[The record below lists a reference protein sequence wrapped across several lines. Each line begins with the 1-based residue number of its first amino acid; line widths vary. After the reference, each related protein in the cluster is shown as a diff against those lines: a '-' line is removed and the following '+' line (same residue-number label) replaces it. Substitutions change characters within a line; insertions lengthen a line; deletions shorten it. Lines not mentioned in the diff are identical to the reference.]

1 VRVDTDPSMA
11 IIGDNVNLDTR
22 GGLSGI
28 LRARL
33 FFCLAVGRR
42 NVWSFAERLANR
54 DYGGWGRQDFFPHGD
69 EVGRIRRGRR
79 QAGGV
84 GIRKKLL

>member
-1 VRVDTDPSMA
+1 MEKLEITRRRAQEGHYVRVDTDPCMA

-33 FFCLAVGRR
+33 FFSLAVGR
-42 NVWSFAERLANR
+42 NL
-54 DYGGWGRQDFFPHGD
+54 
-69 EVGRIRRGRR
+69 
-79 QAGGV
+79 
-84 GIRKKLL
+84 